1 MKKAS
6 YKRSENTKVQGYM
19 LDLHGYYKA
28 TYGFRHYAKRYI
40 KRAERKQRRFLCA
53 QYRQNAEKD
62 I

>member
-6 YKRSENTKVQGYM
+6 YKRSENTKVQGYI
-19 LDLHGYYKA
+19 LDLQGYYKG
-28 TYGFRHYAKRYI
+28 TYMFRHYAKRYI

-62 I
+62 V